1 MGPIRRCLVL
11 VAVTVLAIGCG
22 SSSAQPPTTVTAM
35 TITNARTRPTSTG
48 NTQAAIYLTMTSPVD
63 DQLVDVTIDPS
74 VAGAAELHQPMTDG
88 GQEAAPMA
96 GMDHSTDGANAT
108 MTPLTAI
115 DVLAN
120 EPTALEP
127 KSRHILLTDLV
138 QPLVAGQRFT
148 MTLNFVIASPIA
160 VEVTVTSQV

>member
-1 MGPIRRCLVL
+1 M
-11 VAVTVLAIGCG
+11 TVMTMGCG

-35 TITNARTRPTSTG
+35 TVTNARTRPTSTG
-48 NTQAAIYLTMTSPVD
+48 NTQAAVYLTMTSPVD
-63 DQLVDVTIDPS
+63 DQMVDVTIDPS
-74 VAGAAELHQPMTDG
+74 VAGAAELHQPVIG
-88 GQEAAPMA
+88 GEEAAPMA
-96 GMDHSTDGANAT
+96 GMDHSTDGADAT

-127 KSRHILLTDLV
+127 KGRHILLTDLV

-160 VEVTVTSQV
+160 VEVTVTSKV